1 MKKIL
6 ILLTILNFSAFAQ
19 TINLDGANENYGKD
33 GFYYQDT
40 NDVLGNFVGTYVLD
54 TGSTKFTVVLQK
66 KMNSSFGGAFTE
78 DILIGG
84 YKYEINNVEKIN
96 TLSSLN
102 INYADGTNYPINANN
117 ILTGNEMGCTDCG
130 ANEKHLYGSIYDPV
144 SGAVDDIFIR
154 KTMVGNQQAIK
165 LFILHKMRLRY
176 SNEPP
181 IPLPAFPTSVDL
193 ILIKQP

>member
-66 KMNSSFGGAFTE
+66 K
-78 DILIGG
+78 
-84 YKYEINNVEKIN
+84 
-96 TLSSLN
+96 
-102 INYADGTNYPINANN
+102 
-117 ILTGNEMGCTDCG
+117 
-130 ANEKHLYGSIYDPV
+130 
-144 SGAVDDIFIR
+144 
-154 KTMVGNQQAIK
+154 
-165 LFILHKMRLRY
+165 
-176 SNEPP
+176 
-181 IPLPAFPTSVDL
+181 
-193 ILIKQP
+193 